1 MGMEAVMLKLDNVK
15 KSYGTFTLDCSLE
28 VQPGMITGMIGANG
42 AGKSTTFKSALGLI
56 TVDGGTVTIFGKN
69 IRELTAKDKEKI
81 GVVLSDSGFSEYL
94 TVQDVA
100 AVLNRMY
107 TKFSKEEFL
116 EKCRRFGLPDK
127 KKIKE
132 FSTGMR
138 AKLKLL
144 AAISHGAELLILD
157 EPTSGL
163 DVVARDELLEL
174 LQDYLD
180 EGGERSVLISSHIS
194 GDLEKYCDDLY
205 MIHDG
210 SIVLHEEMNVLLDE
224 YGLIKVDETQYQ
236 NMEKGHVLRQK
247 KESFGYALLT
257 NQRQFYQKNYPK
269 LVVEKCGIDEVILM
283 MTKGEKIC

>member
-1 MGMEAVMLKLDNVK
+1 MLKLENVK

-42 AGKSTTFKSALGLI
+42 TGKSTTFKSALGLI

>member
-1 MGMEAVMLKLDNVK
+1 MGMEAVMLKLENVK

>member
-1 MGMEAVMLKLDNVK
+1 MLKLENVK

-56 TVDGGTVTIFGKN
+56 TVDGGTITIFGKN

>member
-1 MGMEAVMLKLDNVK
+1 MLKLENVK

-42 AGKSTTFKSALGLI
+42 TGKSTTFKSALGLI

-194 GDLEKYCDDLY
+194 GDLAKYCDALY

-257 NQRQFYQKNYPK
+257 NQRQFYQKNYPQ

>member
-257 NQRQFYQKNYPK
+257 NQRQFYQENYPK

>member
-1 MGMEAVMLKLDNVK
+1 MLKLDNVK

-42 AGKSTTFKSALGLI
+42 TGKSTTFKSALGLI